1 MARHPGI
8 NRFLTPRPVA
18 LSGRT
23 GTGPDPLEAGDQ
35 LGDRGAAM
43 SEDKSDQPQAT
54 VKTGGKI
61 KLILLIA
68 LPLLLLA
75 GGGGTAMLL
84 GIVPIGRQAAIAD
97 IVFVELPDLLVNLS
111 GTGPRMR
118 FLKLAAALEVHGEA
132 DAEVVRQ
139 LVPRIL
145 DGFHLYLRAMRPEE
159 LQGAQGLYRV
169 KEELLART
177 NEATRPAQV
186 WDVLIRELL
195 VQ

>member
-1 MARHPGI
+1 
-8 NRFLTPRPVA
+8 
-18 LSGRT
+18 
-23 GTGPDPLEAGDQ
+23 
-35 LGDRGAAM
+35 M

-54 VKTGGKI
+54 VKKGGKI
-61 KLILLIA
+61 KLILLIG
-68 LPLLLLA
+68 LSLLLLA

-84 GIVPIGRQAAIAD
+84 GIVPIGKQAAAGIDGGPEAQAEADIAD

-159 LQGAQGLYRV
+159 LQGAQGVYRV

-186 WDVLIRELL
+186 QDVLIRELL

>member
-1 MARHPGI
+1 
-8 NRFLTPRPVA
+8 
-18 LSGRT
+18 
-23 GTGPDPLEAGDQ
+23 
-35 LGDRGAAM
+35 M
-43 SEDKSDQPQAT
+43 SEDKADEAT
-54 VKTGGKI
+54 AKKGGKL
-61 KLILLIA
+61 KLVLLIA
-68 LPLLLLA
+68 LPLLLL
-75 GGGGTAMLL
+75 GGGGAAAVLL
-84 GIVPIGRQAAIAD
+84 GFLPIGKQAEAAIEEPAETDIAD

-118 FLKLAAALEVHGEA
+118 FLKLAAALEVHGEK

-159 LQGAQGLYRV
+159 LAGAQGVYRV

-177 NEATRPAQV
+177 NEAARPAEV
-186 WDVLIRELL
+186 RDVLIRELL

>member
-1 MARHPGI
+1 
-8 NRFLTPRPVA
+8 
-18 LSGRT
+18 
-23 GTGPDPLEAGDQ
+23 
-35 LGDRGAAM
+35 M
-43 SEDKSDQPQAT
+43 SEDKADGPEAPA
-54 VKTGGKI
+54 KKGGKI
-61 KLILLIA
+61 KLVLLIV
-68 LPLLLLA
+68 LPLLLL
-75 GGGGTAMLL
+75 GGGAAAAVLL
-84 GIVPIGRQAAIAD
+84 GFLPTGKQAEAGIEAPAETDIAE

-118 FLKLAAALEVHGEA
+118 FLKLTAALEVHGEK

-159 LQGAQGLYRV
+159 LEGAQGVYRV

-177 NEATRPAQV
+177 NEAARPAQV
-186 WDVLIRELL
+186 RDVLIRELL